1 MKKILILLTCFI
13 FFAEANATIKSNKII
28 GINENKT
35 SLLPFF
41 RMALSVTAYDQC
53 GQVLTFN
60 ISCTS
65 CTGTELGAAADQY
78 IFDHTNSA
86 GCFFL

>member
-13 FFAEANATIKSNKII
+13 VFAEANATIK
-28 GINENKT
+28 GNKT
-35 SLLPFF
+35 NGIIESKSASLPFF

-53 GQVLTFN
+53 GQVLKFN
-60 ISCTS
+60 ISCSS

-78 IFDHTNSA
+78 IFDHTNSS

>member
-13 FFAEANATIKSNKII
+13 VFAEANATVVRTKKSET
-28 GINENKT
+28 NEFKT

-41 RMALSVTAYDQC
+41 RMSMSVTAYDQC

-60 ISCTS
+60 ISCSS

-78 IFDHTNSA
+78 IYDHTNSS